1 MRGFWVW
8 RANRANLY
16 VGLMTNALA
25 DLLSINKGSVTAP
38 AGCGKTHLIAHSLTQ
53 CSDKKPTL
61 ILTHTNAG
69 AVALRQRLSRN
80 NVPSKLYRV
89 WTVDGWAMRLVSVF
103 PKRSEI
109 DPRLLLWPTP
119 APTIRTSECR
129 HPPSS
134 PPAPLTP

>member
-1 MRGFWVW
+1 
-8 RANRANLY
+8 
-16 VGLMTNALA
+16 MTSSCTAILA
-25 DLLSINKGSVTAP
+25 CQFTAFTQLS
-38 AGCGKTHLIAHSLTQ
+38 CCERIAA
-53 CSDKKPTL
+53 TL

-109 DPRLLLWPTP
+109 DPRLLLFANPGTDYP
-119 APTIRTSECR
+119 NIRVAGAPPPPPRPFNDLPSTS
-129 HPPSS
+129 
-134 PPAPLTP
+134 